1 MASVLPSLLS
11 LYLLLLCFC
20 LFLSGYFPLPPPDQS
35 GDPSPPLPPAWTR
48 RVSPVLAPS
57 PSSQSSLSRQV
68 GRVVVVVIDALR
80 ADFVLEPGPGRSGG
94 ATYPR
99 IPWLEKQLASGMAT
113 GWVARASPPT
123 VTLPRC
129 CSLHVYQVL
138 TMLLIYLLLLS
149 KLLFLN
155 PFGSQPVLSA
165 DVI

>member
-1 MASVLPSLLS
+1 M
-11 LYLLLLCFC
+11 
-20 LFLSGYFPLPPPDQS
+20 
-35 GDPSPPLPPAWTR
+35 
-48 RVSPVLAPS
+48 
-57 PSSQSSLSRQV
+57 
-68 GRVVVVVIDALR
+68 VIDALR

-99 IPWLEKQLASGMAT
+99 IPWLEEQLASGVAM

-123 VTLPRC
+123 VTLPRS